1 MAYLKE
7 EIRAGVIVVVSFL
20 ILSGFVILIGGSQT
34 FQKLEPYYVKV
45 LNAAGIEEGTQVK
58 LGGVRVGR
66 VISVTPPDSAGE
78 PVTIK
83 IGIRKGTALHKGT
96 RASITQAG
104 FVGDLY
110 VLLSIDKTTAERF
123 RPGDTIPSDEQVQ
136 FTVLMARLDSISQ
149 SVDGL
154 IKDINLIFTEK
165 NIREIESLLKNANT
179 AIVSGSSNLDKIA
192 TALRSTTAKLELVL
206 NEVEGL
212 VSDNKAEV
220 SQLIKRAREGVERAR
235 EMVKA
240 IEETAK
246 SADATMKSAD
256 RAIDRQSQNIDSLL
270 NTMNRTTVDLR
281 DALHEIKNKPWS
293 VVYKEGRGKEE

>member
-7 EIRAGVIVVVSFL
+7 EIKAGAIVVVSFI
-20 ILSGFVILIGGSQT
+20 ILSGFVILIGGSQA
-34 FQKLEPYYVKV
+34 FQKLDLYYVRV

-66 VISVTPPDSAGE
+66 VVSVAPPSSAGE
-78 PVTIK
+78 PVTIT
-83 IGIRKGTALHKGT
+83 IGIKKGMTLYKGTK
-96 RASITQAG
+96 ASITQAG

-110 VLLSIDKTTAERF
+110 VLLSIDKTTDERF
-123 RPGDTIPSDEQVQ
+123 GVGDTIPSDEQVQ

-154 IKDINLIFTEK
+154 IRDIHTIFSDK
-165 NIREIESLLKNANT
+165 NIKEIEGLLRNANA
-179 AIVSGSSNLDKIA
+179 AIVSGSSNLDKVA

-206 NEVEGL
+206 SEVEGL
-212 VSDNKAEV
+212 VSENKAEV
-220 SQLIKRAREGVERAR
+220 SQLIKRAREGVERAG

-256 RAIDRQSQNIDSLL
+256 RAIDRQSQNIDALL
-270 NTMNRTTVDLR
+270 NTMNRTAEDLR

-293 VVYKEGRGKEE
+293 VVYKEGRVKEE

>member
-7 EIRAGVIVVVSFL
+7 EVKAGAIVVVSFL
-20 ILSGFVILIGGSQT
+20 ILSGFVVLIGGSQT
-34 FQKLEPYYVKV
+34 FQKLDSYYVKV

-66 VISVTPPDSAGE
+66 VLGVSPPKSAGE

-83 IGIRKGTALHKGT
+83 IGVRKGTALYKGT
-96 RASITQAG
+96 KASISQAG

-110 VLLSIDKTTAERF
+110 VLLSIDRTTDEKLRV
-123 RPGDTIPSDEQVQ
+123 GDAIPSDEQVQ

-154 IKDINLIFTEK
+154 IKDIRLVFSDR
-165 NIREIESLLKNANT
+165 NIKEVESLLKNANT
-179 AIVSGSSNLDKIA
+179 AIVSGSSDLDKMT
-192 TALRSTTAKLELVL
+192 TALKSTTAKLELVL
-206 NEVEGL
+206 GQVEGL
-212 VSDNKAEV
+212 VNENRPEV
-220 SQLIKRAREGVERAR
+220 AQLIKRAREGVERAG

-246 SADATMKSAD
+246 SANTTIKSAD
-256 RAIDRQSQNIDSLL
+256 RAIDQQSQNMDVLL
-270 NTMNRTTVDLR
+270 NTMNRTTEDLR
-281 DALHEIKNKPWS
+281 DVLAEIKNKPWS
-293 VVYKEGRGKEE
+293 FVYKEGSGKEE